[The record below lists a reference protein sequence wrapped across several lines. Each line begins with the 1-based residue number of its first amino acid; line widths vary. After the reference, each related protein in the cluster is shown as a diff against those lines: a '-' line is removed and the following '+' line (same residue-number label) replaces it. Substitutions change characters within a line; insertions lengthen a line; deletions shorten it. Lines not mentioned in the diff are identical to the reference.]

1 MRPISRFILMVSLCA
16 FSVGSF
22 GIVCAQTILPAVQI
36 MRAELASGTPQV
48 TVDLSVIEQTPAA
61 SGQFLSGLSAT
72 DFQVFEDNQ
81 AVPAGAIAA
90 TEEPVGLAVVV
101 VVDTGK
107 WIATQRGVTGAT
119 RWDDLREQSDDRS
132 KNGLV
137 NELVKYRLDQPEDW
151 IGFVGVGQEVSPTAP
166 LKRDQ
171 NSVINALVEMQPHNN
186 VTPLRAGI
194 DQALKM
200 FDVPEVPKNVRR
212 GIVIFSDGIDV
223 TKSPDEFVDLIQRAL
238 RQNIAFYT
246 VAMASPNSAANYDT
260 TGLERLAKQTNG
272 AFVLH
277 NSLDQ
282 RPVVLAM
289 FDRIVTQRGQYR
301 LSYPTHLGQG
311 RHAVRVVINTLTGTA
326 EAQADFVSTIQLPVL
341 EITADKTTLDKGGP
355 VTLTPNWKAVD
366 GYDRQPA
373 RIEYLVDS
381 KVISTVTTLDPFVWS
396 TANEPDTEHE
406 YAVEARGYDSILSSA
421 SPAVSNQVKVKITIP
436 APTKV
441 VQSVSNNWLGLLMLP
456 VVIVL
461 LIIVIPNRKKITQT
475 ARATTQRLQ
484 AATRRLTPPGS
495 SAARYKLI
503 ALGHGQEFLLTDK
516 VMRIGRDPSSGIL
529 LNDPG
534 VSMAHAELAENQQAS
549 YMIYDLNSTNGTYV
563 NGYRLQPGAA
573 PGQAGQPV
581 TLNPGDT
588 IRVGGI
594 ELQFNYAK
602 ATRRLPTN

>member
-1 MRPISRFILMVSLCA
+1 MRSMGRFILIVSIFA
-16 FSVGSF
+16 FSVGPI
-22 GIVCAQTILPAVQI
+22 GVVLAQTNLPAVQI
-36 MRAELASGTPQV
+36 MRAELATGTPHV
-48 TVDLSVIEQTPAA
+48 TVDLSIIDQTPEA
-61 SGQFLSGLSAT
+61 SGRFIGGLSST

-81 AVPAGAIAA
+81 PVPPGDVSV
-90 TEEPVGLAVVV
+90 TEEPVGLALVA

-119 RWDDLREQSDDRS
+119 RWGDLRDQSDDRS

-151 IGFVGVGQEVSPTAP
+151 IGFVGVGKEVSPTAS

-171 NSVINALVEMQPHNN
+171 NSVINALVEMQPYNN

-200 FDVPEVPKNVRR
+200 FDVPEVSKNVRR
-212 GIVIFSDGIDV
+212 AIVIFSDGIDV
-223 TKSPDEFVDLIQRAL
+223 TKSPDEFVDLIQRAN

-277 NSLDQ
+277 NNLEQ
-282 RPVVLAM
+282 RAAVLTM
-289 FDRIVTQRGQYR
+289 FDRIVTQRSQYR
-301 LSYPTHLGQG
+301 LRYPTHLGQG
-311 RHAVRVVINTLTGTA
+311 QHAVRVVVNTPAGTV
-326 EAQADFVSTIQLPVL
+326 EAQADFVSIIQMPVL
-341 EITADKTTLDKGGP
+341 EIKADKDALEKGGQ
-355 VTLTPNWKAVD
+355 VTITPDWHAVD
-366 GYDRQPA
+366 SFDRPPA

-381 KVISTVTTLDPFVWS
+381 KIISTVMILDPFVWS
-396 TANEPDTEHE
+396 TTDEPNVEHE
-406 YAVEARGYDSILSSA
+406 YAIEARGYDSILSSA
-421 SPAVSNQVKVKITIP
+421 QPVVSNQVKVRMTVP
-436 APTKV
+436 TQTKV

-461 LIIVIPNRKKITQT
+461 LIIVIPNRKKIAQT
-475 ARATTQRLQ
+475 ARATTQRLNP
-484 AATRRLTPPGS
+484 TRRLAPPGS

-503 ALGHGQEFLLTDK
+503 MLGHGQEFLLTEK
-516 VMRIGRDPSSGIL
+516 VMRIGRDPSSGVL

-534 VSMAHAELAENQQAS
+534 VSMAHAELAENQQNG

-563 NGYRLQPGAA
+563 NSHRLQAGAV
-573 PGQAGQPV
+573 PGQPGQPV
-581 TLNPGDT
+581 MLNPGDT
-588 IRVGGI
+588 IRVGGV